1 MSSGNAERRAVMRAQ
16 LVEGTRKVPIDAF
29 QRWDVQRVRAF
40 KACITKCKR
49 VAANPKATEGEIS
62 AQLNELSSFW
72 H

>member
-1 MSSGNAERRAVMRAQ
+1 MRAQ
-16 LVEGTRKVPIDAF
+16 LVEGTKKVPIEAF

-40 KACITKCKR
+40 KACVAKCKK
-49 VAANPKATEGEIS
+49 VAANHLATESELS